1 MLIPPRC
8 FTCGT
13 PIGDKW
19 GYFVDTMIE
28 KKNASKEQKDSQLDI
43 EYIDIKDDG
52 SIKKSI
58 EGEILDELELH
69 KYCCR
74 RMFLGNVQLINYI

>member
-19 GYFVDTMIE
+19 VCFVDTIIE
-28 KKNASKEQKDSQLDI
+28 KKSASKENKTTQLDI
-43 EYIDIKDDG
+43 EYIDIKEDG

-58 EGEILDELELH
+58 EGEVLDELELH

>member
-1 MLIPPRC
+1 MLIPIRC
-8 FTCGT
+8 FTCGN

-19 GYFVDTMIE
+19 TCFVDTIIE
-28 KKNASKEQKDSQLDI
+28 KKNSSKEKKQSELDI
-43 EYIDIKDDG
+43 EYIDITDDG
-52 SIKKSI
+52 SIEKSI
-58 EGEILDELELH
+58 EGQVLDELDIS

>member
-13 PIGDKW
+13 PVGDKW
-19 GYFVDTMIE
+19 ACFVDTIIE
-28 KKNASKEQKDSQLDI
+28 KKNASSEKKNTQLDI

-52 SIKKSI
+52 SIQKSI
-58 EGEILDELELH
+58 EGETLDELELH

>member
-1 MLIPPRC
+1 MLIPVRC
-8 FTCGT
+8 FTCGN
-13 PIGDKW
+13 PVGDKW

-28 KKNASKEQKDSQLDI
+28 KKNASKEKKDSQMDI
-43 EYIDIKDDG
+43 QYIDIKDDG

-58 EGEILDELELH
+58 EGEILDELEMH

>member
-1 MLIPPRC
+1 MLIPVRC

-19 GYFVDTMIE
+19 KLFIE
-28 KKNASKEQKDSQLDI
+28 EMNVRKTNSKDKSTAQLDI

-52 SIKKSI
+52 SIKKSV